1 MPYGQAVP
9 PGWPHR
15 PADVSDEAV
24 AALQAA
30 LDHFRDRLAEL
41 TAAGIPE
48 DEALRHIV
56 NAATVLPAVPGF
68 KPGDQVWPKEGPMVL
83 QYAPQTVIATYHHPV
98 AGDWLWLDDWKGG
111 FGSWAAEHWTT
122 EEPDQAELEAR
133 FERRQQRTAENA
145 YGPHLPRPGRTWT
158 EGAFAAIGP
167 IPPLPVRL
175 FTGEPERPAI
185 LGAGKGDTIEVIQP
199 DGTREHYRIASAAP
213 TADGLGTAFQME
225 RQP

>member
-1 MPYGQAVP
+1 
-9 PGWPHR
+9 
-15 PADVSDEAV
+15 VSDEAV

-98 AGDWLWLDDWKGG
+98 AGDWLWLDDGNCR
-111 FGSWAAEHWTT
+111 FGSWAAVNWTT
-122 EEPDQAELEAR
+122 EEPDEAEKAAR
-133 FERRQQRTAENA
+133 EERVRRLGVVADHVGKILT
-145 YGPHLPRPGRTWT
+145 PLS
-158 EGAFAAIGP
+158 P
-167 IPPLPVRL
+167 ILPVPVD
-175 FTGEPERPAI
+175 EPEPCTSLPDPRWWDYPMG
-185 LGAGKGDTIEVIQP
+185 LNFPLVTERGD
-199 DGTREHYRIASAAP
+199 A
-213 TADGLGTAFQME
+213 
-225 RQP
+225 